1 MAESEAIKPV
11 DIDDNGTFKYI
22 LIRVTGGAST
32 FFVVRGFGWVNPIPS
47 SSAPSS
53 RQLVDLKPQASQI
66 DQPVRQQAEYH
77 DDIYQEVS
85 ARIEAQ
91 GLETECVG
99 GGRIQRVAATKS
111 LKVYGYSQAFG
122 RADHQKSVDLLQKD
136 FPDYEITWS
145 NDGY

>member
-32 FFVVRGFGWVNPIPS
+32 FFVVRGFGW
-47 SSAPSS
+47 
-53 RQLVDLKPQASQI
+53 
-66 DQPVRQQAEYH
+66 AEYH